1 VLAAGTRFTVKYS
14 VGYKPWTRTMYM
26 IRELIYCLDKINVE
40 DLFYQKKL
48 CFEFKND
55 VVSSFKDSF
64 VLSHCL

>member
-1 VLAAGTRFTVKYS
+1 
-14 VGYKPWTRTMYM
+14 MYM
-26 IRELIYCLDKINVE
+26 IRKLIYCLYKINVE